1 MLSNIIQPQNH
12 VYKHKRITTRKHT
25 LSHGVQG
32 NLNIYIEYNIE
43 FKQKQEIIHKTQII
57 IQKYLSIHNATMT
70 PNLAL

>member
-1 MLSNIIQPQNH
+1 MYTSIKELQQEH
-12 VYKHKRITTRKHT
+12 TKTRKHT